1 MVLSAFGPAKQCLST
16 AAAIYLHWQVR
27 SIAERAIQIIS
38 TASQVFGWVMNLP
51 YDGSDL
57 GTRMAKSIPTLL
69 GIITRI
75 ILSRAIREACFRCGL
90 VRGLRVVTTVCFREV
105 RY

>member
-16 AAAIYLHWQVR
+16 AAAIYQVR

-57 GTRMAKSIPTLL
+57 GTRMAKSIPSLL

-75 ILSRAIREACFRCGL
+75 ITLPSHTGSMFSMRTSAR
-90 VRGLRVVTTVCFREV
+90 TTSSYNCL
-105 RY
+105 